1 MLRPQGGNRLAVR
14 GAPLVAATQLPG
26 DEGSP
31 PGQPRAMCALG
42 VSKDAGL
49 RHTRR
54 TGNDRE
60 GCIVCLNAHGPAQK
74 LDRTAVG
81 RRYLSTDT
89 DVTCARPAGAMRE
102 ISVSRP
108 V

>member
-1 MLRPQGGNRLAVR
+1 
-14 GAPLVAATQLPG
+14 
-26 DEGSP
+26 
-31 PGQPRAMCALG
+31 MCALG

-102 ISVSRP
+102 ISVARP
-108 V
+108 LGGGAHAASVHNRNTGMMCGVVEAEWVRFR